1 MAGRVAPAQ
10 WFRAA
15 LVAAVV
21 AAVCVTVFDL
31 TVSERVV
38 GRAIAAEDSHGA
50 QGALA
55 VPEQF
60 TRGEQ
65 QGGLVLAE
73 LLYALGAAFVLA
85 GRRHSLR
92 PGARAGVPLGRTVGG
107 GRLVA
112 CGHTRVRACHRFRR
126 GPKPP
131 RRSMRGDLT
140 YVSAVL
146 IGAAGCVGAAWIW
159 RRTGEPTLL
168 LCACSRP
175 RRRSPRSAAVVLVAL
190 PGDRLVG
197 EVDTAL
203 IRDFRLASLISQA
216 LFWVACAAGGA
227 LALRQ
232 PRPG

>member
-85 GRRHSLR
+85 GVAILCGRVREPAFRWVALSAAGAWSLAVTPAFALPPLP
-92 PGARAGVPLGRTVGG
+92 PGAEA
-107 GRLVA
+107 A
-112 CGHTRVRACHRFRR
+112 ASIDARR
-126 GPKPP
+126 
-131 RRSMRGDLT
+131 LT

-146 IGAAGCVGAAWIW
+146 IGAAGCVGAAWFW
-159 RRTGEPTLL
+159 RRTE
-168 LCACSRP
+168 SRP
-175 RRRSPRSAAVVLVAL
+175 PAVRMLAAATALAASAAVVLVAL

-197 EVDTAL
+197 EVDAAL